1 MPKVRVVRKFRKKFR
16 LGGGLS
22 KVKKD
27 VRNLKAMVN
36 KTIENKQ
43 QTVNSEINA
52 VRDFP
57 MARHPT
63 LLLTQ
68 GAADGDDRPSAARIG
83 NSVTLMRTQLNLSLK
98 ISTGVTNCR
107 CRLIVVESVNGN
119 EQLDMDDVLQA
130 GGGAISGTDDTTYI
144 SQYTTKTG
152 TNKRYKL
159 HYDKVVNLSTYD
171 RAFFIKKLNIRYGKS
186 GRVINYDGN
195 SSAPTD
201 YNLQIFAIADQTLLA
216 AAPNLAYSM
225 RSVYKDA

>member
-1 MPKVRVVRKFRKKFR
+1 MFGKKKR
-16 LGGGLS
+16 GLGKLS
-22 KVKKD
+22 KLQTEVK
-27 VRNLKAMVN
+27 NLKKMVN
-36 KTIENKQ
+36 KTVENKQ
-43 QTVNSEINA
+43 QTVNSDINV

-68 GAADGDDRPSAARIG
+68 GTADGDDRPSAARVG

-130 GGGAISGTDDTTYI
+130 GGGAIAGTDDTTYI
-144 SQYTTKTG
+144 SQYTTKTT

-171 RAFFIKKLNIRYGKS
+171 RAFFIKKLVIKYGKS

-201 YNLQIFAIADQTLLA
+201 YNLQIFAIADQTLVA
-216 AAPNLAYSM
+216 ACPNLAYSM
-225 RSVYKDA
+225 RSTYKDA